1 MHLQKGIQAVAL
13 GALVAVQVAGCA
25 KLDSGARRDAAWSGR
40 LTQQAVAYQQEATR
54 RERAEAAS
62 SRRLTEMARAYQAEK
77 ERAERAGQA
86 WSLRLT
92 KLADYILS
100 SGETN

>member
-1 MHLQKGIQAVAL
+1 MQALAL
-13 GALVAVQVAGCA
+13 GALVAIQVAGCA
-25 KLDSGARRDAAWSGR
+25 RVDSGARRDAAWSER
-40 LTQQAVAYQQEATR
+40 LTQQAVAYQQEAAR

-62 SRRLTEMARAYQAEK
+62 SQRLTELARAYQAEK
-77 ERAERAGQA
+77 ERAERAKQA

-92 KLADYILS
+92 KLADHILS